1 MNVKVLLAYDGFEHS
16 RQALEET
23 AELAAEGRSQV
34 TILSVVP
41 EDDAGASK
49 AGGHRMMAPHAHQDV
64 ARAHQLLRERG
75 IESEMKIA
83 HGAPLDEIVREA
95 ETGGYDLV
103 VVGSRGLGPVGRLIL
118 GSVSERLVLRS
129 PVPVLVAGSETTER
143 HEPVAATD

>member
-1 MNVKVLLAYDGFEHS
+1 
-16 RQALEET
+16 
-23 AELAAEGRSQV
+23 
-34 TILSVVP
+34 
-41 EDDAGASK
+41 
-49 AGGHRMMAPHAHQDV
+49 
-64 ARAHQLLRERG
+64 
-75 IESEMKIA
+75 MKIA

-143 HEPVAATD
+143 HEPVPATD